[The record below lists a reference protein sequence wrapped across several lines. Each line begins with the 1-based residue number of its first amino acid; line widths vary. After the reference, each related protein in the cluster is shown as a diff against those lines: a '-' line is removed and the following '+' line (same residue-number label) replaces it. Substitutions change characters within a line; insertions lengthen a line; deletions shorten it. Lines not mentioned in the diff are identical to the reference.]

1 MKIQILHTGQVCVSP
16 YLPFGDGA
24 GLLRAAGVTTPKAKR
39 LWLPVSCY
47 LIEHPKGRILVDTG
61 WHREMSPNGVFDRKA
76 QVRALGSPLL
86 YFVNQGV
93 VPPGQAADEQLAA
106 MGLQPCDIDYLLLT
120 HLDCDHAS
128 GLQALRGAKHI
139 LVARQ
144 ELDYCN
150 RHSLVRFQKKWW
162 QGVPLEPFDWNTDGG
177 PFGNAYDL
185 FGDGTVRLVDIHGHA
200 KGLFAV
206 QVQGK
211 DGFVLLVSDGGYAPR
226 SWEQLNLPGISL
238 DRKAQLASLRWI
250 KAQSQRPDCMA
261 CLANHDPAVQPGV
274 LEF

>member
-1 MKIQILHTGQVCVSP
+1 M
-16 YLPFGDGA
+16 
-24 GLLRAAGVTTPKAKR
+24 
-39 LWLPVSCY
+39 
-47 LIEHPKGRILVDTG
+47 
-61 WHREMSPNGVFDRKA
+61 
-76 QVRALGSPLL
+76 
-86 YFVNQGV
+86 
-93 VPPGQAADEQLAA
+93 
-106 MGLQPCDIDYLLLT
+106 
-120 HLDCDHAS
+120 
-128 GLQALRGAKHI
+128 
-139 LVARQ
+139 
-144 ELDYCN
+144 
-150 RHSLVRFQKKWW
+150 
-162 QGVPLEPFDWNTDGG
+162 
-177 PFGNAYDL
+177 
-185 FGDGTVRLVDIHGHA
+185 DIHGHA